1 MKNSNTMEQTLT
13 IGKPTVDDGALMW
26 QLVNDSTLDLN
37 SPYKYIMMCEYFQ
50 ETCVVV
56 KENEKLL
63 GFITAFIPP
72 ESNNVVFV
80 WQIGVDPSQ
89 RGKGLASKML
99 TELVS
104 RETCKK
110 VRYLEATVTPSNLA
124 SQSLFRG
131 FARHTKTKCL
141 VKECFSADLF
151 PVEGHEEEL
160 TYRVGP
166 LPLS

>member
-26 QLVNDSTLDLN
+26 KLVKESTLDLN

-56 KENEKLL
+56 KEDEKLVGFVT
-63 GFITAFIPP
+63 GFILP
-72 ESNNVVFV
+72 ERPDVVFV
-80 WQIGVDPSQ
+80 WQVGVDSSQ

-99 TELVS
+99 NELVARLS
-104 RETCKK
+104 NGK
-110 VRYLEATVTPSNLA
+110 VRYLEATITPTNIP

-131 FARHTKTKCL
+131 LARTHKTEC
-141 VKECFSADLF
+141 VVSDCFSEDMF
-151 PVEGHEEEL
+151 PVDGHEAEQ
-160 TYRVGP
+160 TYRIGP
-166 LPLS
+166 FS